1 MTLPLEGF
9 FVIKISYIYK
19 VNKIQSFMRLSRV
32 IYALLFVTLIFS
44 CKKKDD
50 ATIAKE
56 NASELNKYQ
65 DYISD
70 VSTGVISVLDNVYV
84 VLQTPVKG
92 WDDNQELSKDVF
104 TVSPR
109 VKGKVIA
116 VNNRTISFQPEE
128 GFKEDTQYT
137 FTLDLEDLVE
147 ELKDDL
153 DEEFVFNVKTLKQ
166 QFSVLTDNLQSY
178 NKNWQYIDGTLT
190 SSDQLQFETAKQLI
204 TASQKGKNVAIK
216 FSESIDKSRQFSFR
230 IDSIRRF
237 EDDSEVEIKW
247 SGKSFNIDTEGE
259 NVLSIPGKNNFSVI
273 SVSVANVDNQYVE
286 VNFSDPLKKSQ
297 NFDGLVSVGREKK
310 IKYTVTGNVLKVY
323 PKTEL
328 KGTLEVKVHEGIR
341 SEEGYKLKNT
351 YSEKISF
358 QQPKP
363 EVKLL
368 QSGVIL
374 PTSDN
379 LKFNFEAINLRAV
392 EVQVVKI
399 FEDNVLQFLQS
410 NNLNGSGNLRSVAR
424 PVAKKLI
431 NLQENTSLNLSKW
444 NAFAIDLKELI
455 SPDPGAIYRIE
466 LNYNKAYSLYKCD
479 GQKTEDTPIGELA
492 ENFDTEEEP
501 SFWDTSQYYYED
513 YYGYNWQE
521 RDDPCSTSYFRN
533 RKVSSNI
540 LASNLGVVVKM
551 GLNHSYMITVNDIIT
566 TNPVSNAK
574 ITFYNYQQQEMGVS
588 TTDAQGMTGF
598 DADRPA
604 YFAIVKSGKQQTYV
618 RLNDGNSLSVS
629 KFDVSGV
636 SLQKGIKGFI
646 YGERGVWRPGDTLFL
661 SFMLNDNANK
671 LPKGHPVKF
680 ELRDPYGKIT
690 HQETKTEGTNNF
702 YKFVV
707 NTSDEAPTGNWQ
719 AKVNVGGASFSK
731 TIKIETIKPNR
742 LKIKTTFDDK
752 VLGANKNI
760 QGNLEVLW
768 LHGAIAKNLQSDINV
783 RFTSGKTSF
792 KTFPGYTFDDP
803 TRKFGTEE
811 LEVFKGKISGE
822 GKVNFSLKP
831 KLANKAAGM
840 LRASFITK
848 VYENGGD
855 FSTDVISK
863 DFSPYNTYVG
873 INVPKGDKARGMLLT
888 DTKHNFEVVSVDENG
903 NPKATKD
910 LEVYVYKVNWRWW
923 WDSSDD
929 NLSDYNQGSYRE
941 EVYKTKV
948 STNSSGKANFN
959 FELKYPEWGR
969 FLVRVVDPNGGHATG
984 KTMYIDW
991 PGWAGRSQKGD
1002 PSAATM
1008 LLFSTDKKTYNVGE
1022 EAIVTFPSSEGG
1034 RALVTVENGTE
1045 VLSSQWVIP
1054 QKGETKFELPI
1065 EELYTPNVYIHIT
1078 LLQPHASSAN
1088 DLPIRLY
1095 GIVPISVEDPN
1106 TKVQPKLT
1114 MPDVLR
1120 PEETITLKVGET
1132 NGKSMT
1138 YSIAIVDEG
1147 LLDLTR
1153 FKTPNPWS
1161 SFYAREALGV
1171 KTWDVYDEVIGA
1183 YGGSI
1188 NQVFSIGGDAEAGGS
1203 KSKKANRFKPMVVF
1217 EGPFELKKGET
1228 RAHKIK
1234 IPKYVGSVRTMIV
1247 ASDANKAA
1255 YGSADKTTPVRKP
1268 LMVLTS
1274 IPRKITPGEKVTIPV
1289 TVFAMENKVKN
1300 VDVTLKPN
1308 KGFRVIGE
1316 TKQSLSF
1323 PEPDEKMAYFDIEVL
1338 EGASITD
1345 IEVVAS
1351 GGGERASY
1359 TVPIDIVNPNPMT
1372 TEVTSIILEPNSEQE
1387 IDFSAFGI
1395 DGSNSATI
1403 ELSSLPPM
1411 NFESRLQY
1419 LIRFPHGCVEQ
1430 TTSAAFPQ
1438 LYLGDIFNLSSDQQ
1452 QKIQKNIEAAIYKL
1466 KRYIQPNGGMS
1477 YWPGYNNPNDWG
1489 TTYAGHFLLEANKQG
1504 YVLPIGFK
1512 SNWINYQQQQAKRWR
1527 SNGNDLAQAYRL
1539 YTLALAGSPD
1549 LSSMNRLRETST
1561 LSNEAKLRLAA
1572 GYGLIGQEKAAN
1584 QLLNSA
1590 SINFPPKKYY
1600 YTYGSTN
1607 RNRAMALETLVTL
1620 GQKLKA
1626 QGVAVDLAKELSS
1639 KKWMST
1645 QTTSY
1650 ALMAMAKYAAYV
1662 GGKGVNVNYSLNG
1675 KSIVADTDKTL
1686 ATSGEVTLQKNNK
1699 LVFKN
1704 NKDNTI
1710 FVQLATS
1717 GILPVG
1723 EEKVIQSNFKAII
1736 DYKSRDGKI
1745 LNVNQLTQGTDF
1757 IAEVTITNTSDV
1769 KVKDIALT
1777 EIFPSG
1783 WEVVNTRFTDFGSFK
1798 ANQVTYTD
1806 IRDDRVNFY
1815 FDLKPKESKTVTL
1828 LLNASYL
1835 GKYYL
1840 PGIQCE
1846 AMYDNDYVVRGKG
1859 KWVEVVK

>member
-1 MTLPLEGF
+1 M
-9 FVIKISYIYK
+9 K
-19 VNKIQSFMRLSRV
+19 LSR
-32 IYALLFVTLIFS
+32 ILYLLLFVTLVFS

-50 ATIAKE
+50 QSIAE
-56 NASELNKYQ
+56 ANASELNKYQ
-65 DYISD
+65 EYISD
-70 VSTGVISVLDNVYV
+70 VSSGVISVLDNVYV
-84 VLQTPVKG
+84 VLQTPVEG
-92 WDDNQELSKDVF
+92 WDDNQELPKDIL
-104 TVSPR
+104 TVSPK
-109 VKGKVIA
+109 VKGKIIA

-128 GFKEDTQYT
+128 GFDEDTAYT
-137 FTLDLEDLVE
+137 FTLDLEELVKD
-147 ELKDDL
+147 LKDDL
-153 DEEFVFNVKTLKQ
+153 DEEFVFTVKTLKQ
-166 QFSVLTDNLQSY
+166 QFSIITDNLQSY
-178 NKNWQYIDGTLT
+178 SKDWQYIDGTIT
-190 SSDQLQFETAKQLI
+190 SSDQMKFDVAKQLI
-204 TASQKGKNVAIK
+204 TASQKGKEIAVK

-230 IDSIRRF
+230 IDSIQRF
-237 EDDSEVEIKW
+237 EDDSEVNVKW
-247 SGKSFNIDTEGE
+247 SGKSFDIDTEGE
-259 NVLSIPGKNNFSVI
+259 DVFAIPGKNNFSII

-286 VNFSDPLKKSQ
+286 INFSDPLKKNQ
-297 NFDGLVSVGREKK
+297 NFNGLVTISGAKNL
-310 IKYTVTGNVLKVY
+310 KYTVNGNVLKVY
-323 PKTEL
+323 PKQEL
-328 KGTLEVKVHEGIR
+328 KGTLEVTAFEGIK
-341 SEEGYKLKNT
+341 STDNYKLKNT
-351 YSEKISF
+351 YTENVSF
-358 QQPKP
+358 QQPNP
-363 EVKLL
+363 EIRLL

-399 FEDNVLQFLQS
+399 FENNVLQFLQN
-410 NNLNGSGNLRSVAR
+410 NNLNGSSDLRSVAR
-424 PVAKKLI
+424 PIAKKLI
-431 NLQENTSLNLSKW
+431 NLQENPSLNLSKW
-444 NAFAIDLKELI
+444 NAFAIDLKKLI
-455 SPDPGAIYRIE
+455 TPEPGAIYRVE
-466 LNYNKAYSLYKCD
+466 LNYRKAYSLYKCD
-479 GQKTEDTPIGELA
+479 GAAADDTPINELTD
-492 ENFDTEEEP
+492 NYDEEEES
-501 SFWDTSQYYYED
+501 SFWDSSQYYYDD
-513 YYGYNWQE
+513 YYDYNWEE
-521 RDDPCSTSYFRN
+521 RENPCSTSYFRDKKISAN
-533 RKVSSNI
+533 V
-540 LASNLGVVVKM
+540 LASNLGVVVKK
-551 GLNHSYMITVNDIIT
+551 GLNNAYMVTVNDIIT
-566 TNPVSNAK
+566 TSPVSNVK
-574 ITFYNYQQQEMGVS
+574 VTFYNYQQQEMGVA
-588 TTDAQGMTGF
+588 TTDAEGITGF

-604 YFAIVKSGKQQTYV
+604 YFAIAQSGKQQTYV
-618 RLNDGNSLSVS
+618 KLNDGNALSVS

-636 SLQKGIKGFI
+636 RLQKGIKGYI

-680 ELRDPYGKIT
+680 ELRDPYGKVT
-690 HQETKTEGTNNF
+690 YQKTKTNGIKNF

-731 TIKIETIKPNR
+731 TLKIETIKPNR
-742 LKIKTTFDDK
+742 LKIKTTFDDE

-768 LHGAIAKNLQSDINV
+768 LHGAIAKNLKTDINV
-783 RFTSGKTSF
+783 RFNPGKTSF
-792 KTFPGYTFDDP
+792 KTFPGYVFDDP

-811 LEVFKGKISGE
+811 QEVFQGRISGE
-822 GKVNFSLKP
+822 GKASFSLKP
-831 KLANKAAGM
+831 KLENKAAGM
-840 LRASFITK
+840 LKASFITK

-863 DFSPYNTYVG
+863 DFSPYSTYVG
-873 INVPKGDKARGMLLT
+873 VNVPKGDKARGMLLT
-888 DTKHNFEVVSVDENG
+888 DTKHNFEVVSVDDKG
-903 NPKATKD
+903 NPKSVKN
-910 LEVYVYKVNWRWW
+910 LEVSIYKVDWRWW
-923 WDSSDD
+923 WDTSED
-929 NLSDYNQGSYRE
+929 NLSSYNRGSYHN
-941 EVYKTKV
+941 EVFKTKV
-948 STNSSGKANFN
+948 TTNNSGKANFN

-969 FLVRVVDPNGGHATG
+969 YLVRVVDPNGGHATG
-984 KTMYIDW
+984 KIMYIDW
-991 PGWAGRSQKGD
+991 PGWAGKSRKND

-1008 LLFSTDKKTYNVGE
+1008 LLFSTDKNTYNVGE
-1022 EAIVTFPSSEGG
+1022 KAIVTFPSSEGG

-1045 VLSSQWVIP
+1045 VLSSQWVTP

-1065 EELYTPNVYIHIT
+1065 DELYTPNVYINIT
-1078 LLQPHASSAN
+1078 LLQPHADTAN

-1120 PEETITLKVGET
+1120 PEETITLKVGEN
-1132 NGKSMT
+1132 NGKPMT

-1153 FKTPNPWS
+1153 FKTPNPWN

-1171 KTWDVYDEVIGA
+1171 KTWDVYDDVIGA

-1247 ASDANKAA
+1247 ASDAENAA

-1300 VDVTLKPN
+1300 VTVTLKPN
-1308 KGFRVIGE
+1308 KGFTVIGE
-1316 TKQSLSF
+1316 TQQKLSF
-1323 PEPDEKMAYFDIEVL
+1323 PQPDEKMVYFDIEVL

-1351 GGGERASY
+1351 GGGEKASY
-1359 TVPIDIVNPNPMT
+1359 KVPINIVNPNPIT
-1372 TEVTSIILEPNSEQE
+1372 TEVNSIVLEPNSEQE
-1387 IDFSAFGI
+1387 VDFAAFGI

-1403 ELSSLPPM
+1403 EFSSLPPM
-1411 NFESRLQY
+1411 NFESRLSY
-1419 LIRFPHGCVEQ
+1419 LIRYPHGCVEQ

-1438 LYLGDIFNLSSDQQ
+1438 LYLGDVFNLSSDKKQR
-1452 QKIQKNIEAAIYKL
+1452 IQKNIEAAMYRL
-1466 KRYIQPNGGMS
+1466 KRFIQPNGGMS
-1477 YWPGYNNPNDWG
+1477 YWPGYSNPNDWG

-1527 SNGNDLAQAYRL
+1527 SGNNDLAQAYRL

-1549 LSSMNRLRETST
+1549 LSSMNRLRETSG
-1561 LSNEAKLRLAA
+1561 LSNDAKLRLAA
-1572 GYGLIGQEKAAN
+1572 AYGLIAQTNAAN

-1590 SINFPPKKYY
+1590 NIDFQPRNNNH
-1600 YTYGSTN
+1600 YTYGSTS
-1607 RNRAMALETLVTL
+1607 RNRAMALETLVAL
-1620 GQKLKA
+1620 DQKVKA
-1626 QGVAVDLAKELSS
+1626 QKVAVDLAKELSS
-1639 KKWMST
+1639 KNWMST

-1650 ALMAMAKYAAYV
+1650 ALMAMAKYATYV
-1662 GGKGVNVNYSLNG
+1662 GGKGVNVNYILNG
-1675 KSIVADTDKTL
+1675 KSTNANTNKTL
-1686 ATSGEVTLQKNNK
+1686 ATSGDISILKSNK
-1699 LVFKN
+1699 LVLKN

-1710 FVQLATS
+1710 FVQIATS

-1723 EEKVIQSNFKAII
+1723 KEKVIQSKFKAIV
-1736 DYKSRDGKI
+1736 DYKTRDGNIINPI
-1745 LNVNQLTQGTDF
+1745 LLTQGTDF
-1757 IAEVTITNTSDV
+1757 VAEVTITNTTGS

-1798 ANQVTYTD
+1798 ANAVTHTD

-1815 FDLKPKESKTVTL
+1815 FDLKPNESKTMTI

-1846 AMYDNDYVVRGKG
+1846 AMYDNDYLVRSKG

>member
-1 MTLPLEGF
+1 MQLKKLF
-9 FVIKISYIYK
+9 CLFLVI
-19 VNKIQSFMRLSRV
+19 VF
-32 IYALLFVTLIFS
+32 IFS

-50 ATIAKE
+50 ASIAQE
-56 NASELNKYQ
+56 NASELHKYQ

-70 VSTGVISVLDNVYV
+70 VSSGVISVLDNVYV
-84 VLQTPVKG
+84 VLQTPVAG
-92 WDDNQELSKDVF
+92 WNDNQELPKDLLK
-104 TVSPR
+104 VSPR

-116 VNNRTISFQPEE
+116 INNRTISFQPDE

-147 ELKDDL
+147 EMKDDL
-153 DEEFVFNVKTLKQ
+153 DEEFVFGVKTLKQ

-190 SSDQLQFETAKQLI
+190 SSDQLKFDIAKKLI
-204 TASQKGKNVAIK
+204 TASQKGKKIAVK
-216 FSESIDKSRQFSFR
+216 FSESTDKSRQFSFR
-230 IDSIRRF
+230 IDSIQRF
-237 EDDSEVEIKW
+237 DEDSEIEIKW
-247 SGKSFNIDTEGE
+247 SGKSFDIDTEGE
-259 NVLSIPGKNNFSVI
+259 DVLSIPGKNNFSVI
-273 SVSVANVDNQYVE
+273 SVSVANLDNQYVE
-286 VNFSDPLKKSQ
+286 INFSDPLKKNQ
-297 NFDGLVSVGREKK
+297 NFNGLVTIANTSDL
-310 IKYTVTGNVLKVY
+310 KYTVNGNVLKVY
-323 PKTEL
+323 PKKEL
-328 KGTLEVKVHEGIR
+328 KGTLEIAVFEGIQ
-341 SEEGYKLKNT
+341 STDNYKLKNT
-351 YSEKISF
+351 YTENVSF

-363 EVKLL
+363 EVRLL

-392 EVQVVKI
+392 EVQVIKV
-399 FEDNVLQFLQS
+399 FENNVLQFLQN
-410 NNLNGSGNLRSVAR
+410 NNLDGSGNLRTVAR

-455 SPDPGAIYRIE
+455 SPDPGAIYRVE
-466 LNYNKAYSLYKCD
+466 LNYRKSYSLYKCE
-479 GQKTEDTPIGELA
+479 GETTEDTPINELA
-492 ENFDTEEEP
+492 ESYDDEEES
-501 SFWDTSQYYYED
+501 SFWDSSQYYYED
-513 YYGYNWQE
+513 YYGYRWQE
-521 RDDPCSTSYFRN
+521 RDNPCSNSYFRD
-533 RKVSSNI
+533 RKVSANI
-540 LASNLGVVVKM
+540 LASNLGVLIKK
-551 GLNHSYMITVNDIIT
+551 GLNHSYMVTVNDIIT
-566 TNPVSNAK
+566 TSPIPNAK
-574 ITFYNYQQQEMGVS
+574 VTFYNYQQQEMGVA
-588 TTDAQGMTGF
+588 TTDAEGLTGF

-604 YFAIVKSGKQQTYV
+604 FFAIAESGKQQTYV
-618 RLNDGNSLSVS
+618 KLNDGNALSVS

-636 SLQKGIKGFI
+636 RLQKGIKGFI

-680 ELRDPYGKIT
+680 ELRDPYGKVT
-690 HQETKTEGTNNF
+690 HQETKTQGVNNF
-702 YKFVV
+702 YKFVI
-707 NTSDEAPTGNWQ
+707 NTSDEAPTGNWL
-719 AKVNVGGASFSK
+719 AKVIVGGASFSK
-731 TIKIETIKPNR
+731 TLKIETIKPNR
-742 LKIKTTFDDK
+742 LKIKTTFEDE
-752 VLGANKNI
+752 VLGTEKNSK
-760 QGNLEVLW
+760 GNLEVLW
-768 LHGAIAKNLQSDINV
+768 LHGAVAKNLKADINV
-783 RFTSGKTSF
+783 RFNPTQTSF
-792 KTFPGYTFDDP
+792 KTFPGYIFDDP
-803 TRKFGTEE
+803 SRKFRTEE
-811 LEVFKGKISGE
+811 QEVFQGKISSE
-822 GKVNFSLKP
+822 GKASFSLKP
-831 KLANKAAGM
+831 KLENKAAGM
-840 LRASFITK
+840 LKASFITK

-873 INVPKGDKARGMLLT
+873 IGVPKGDKARGMLLT
-888 DTKHNFEVVSVDENG
+888 DTKHNFDVVSVDQKG
-903 NPKATKD
+903 NPKAVKD

-923 WDSSDD
+923 WDTSED
-929 NLSDYNQGSYRE
+929 NLSNYNRGSYRQ

-948 STNSSGKANFN
+948 TTNANGKASFN

-984 KTMYIDW
+984 KAIYIDW
-991 PGWAGRSQKGD
+991 PGWAGRSRKND

-1008 LLFSTDKKTYNVGE
+1008 LLFSTDKTKYNVGE
-1022 EAIVTFPSSEGG
+1022 KATVSFPSSEGG

-1045 VLSSQWVIP
+1045 VLSSQWVTP

-1065 EELYTPNVYIHIT
+1065 ESLYTPNVYIHIT
-1078 LLQPHASSAN
+1078 LLQPHASTAN

-1095 GIVPISVEDPN
+1095 GVIPISVEDPN

-1120 PEETITLKVGET
+1120 PEETITLKVGEN
-1132 NGKSMT
+1132 NGKAMT

-1153 FKTPNPWS
+1153 YATPNPWS

-1171 KTWDVYDEVIGA
+1171 KTWDVYDDVLGA
-1183 YGGSI
+1183 YGGRI

-1217 EGPFELKKGET
+1217 EGPFELQKGET

-1289 TVFAMENKVKN
+1289 TVFAMENKVKD
-1300 VDVTLKPN
+1300 VTVTLKPN
-1308 KGFRVIGE
+1308 KGFTVIGAAQ
-1316 TKQSLSF
+1316 QSLSF
-1323 PEPDEKMAYFDIEVL
+1323 SQPDEQMVYFDIQVL

-1351 GGGERASY
+1351 GNGEKASY
-1359 TVPIDIVNPNPMT
+1359 KIPIDIINPNPMT
-1372 TEVTSIILEPNSEQE
+1372 TEVTSVILEPNSEQE
-1387 IDFSAFGI
+1387 LDFAAFGI
-1395 DGSNSATI
+1395 DGSNSATL
-1403 ELSSLPPM
+1403 EFSSLPPM
-1411 NFESRLQY
+1411 NFESRLSY
-1419 LIRFPHGCVEQ
+1419 LIRYPHGCVEQ

-1438 LYLGDIFNLSSDQQ
+1438 LYLDDIFSLSSDKKN
-1452 QKIQKNIEAAIYKL
+1452 KIQKNIEAAIYKL
-1466 KRYIQPNGGMS
+1466 KRFIQPNGGMS
-1477 YWPGYNNPNDWG
+1477 YWPGYSNPNDWG
-1489 TTYAGHFLLEANKQG
+1489 TTYAGHFLLEANKKG

-1527 SNGNDLAQAYRL
+1527 SGGNDLAQAYRL

-1549 LSSMNRLRETST
+1549 LSSMNRLRETSS
-1561 LSNEAKLRLAA
+1561 LSNMAKFRLAA
-1572 GYGLIGQEKAAN
+1572 SYGLIGQAKAAN
-1584 QLLNSA
+1584 QLMNEA
-1590 SINFPPKKYY
+1590 KINFQTQRNRYY
-1600 YTYGSTN
+1600 YTYGSVN
-1607 RNRAMALETLVTL
+1607 RNRAMALETFVVLD
-1620 GQKLKA
+1620 QKAKA
-1626 QGVAVDLAKELSS
+1626 QQIAVDLAKELSS
-1639 KKWMST
+1639 RSWMST
-1645 QTTSY
+1645 QTASY
-1650 ALMAMAKYAAYV
+1650 SLMAMAKYAAYV
-1662 GGKGVNVNYSLNG
+1662 GGKGVNIGYTLNG
-1675 KSIVADTDKTL
+1675 KSGDANTNKTL
-1686 ATSGEVTLQKNNK
+1686 ASTDELTILKDNK
-1699 LVFKN
+1699 LLLKN

-1710 FVQLATS
+1710 FVQIATS

-1723 EEKVIQSNFKAII
+1723 KEKVIRSNFKAIV
-1736 DYKSRDGKI
+1736 DYKTREGAI
-1745 LNVNQLTQGTDF
+1745 INPTQLTQGTDF
-1757 IAEVTITNTSDV
+1757 VAEVTITNTTDI

-1798 ANQVTYTD
+1798 TNKVTYTD

-1815 FDLKPKESKTVTL
+1815 FDLKPKESRTVTI

-1846 AMYDNDYVVRGKG
+1846 AMYDNDYLVRTQG

>member
-1 MTLPLEGF
+1 
-9 FVIKISYIYK
+9 
-19 VNKIQSFMRLSRV
+19 MRLSRILYV
-32 IYALLFVTLIFS
+32 LLFVTLVSS
-44 CKKKDD
+44 CKKKD
-50 ATIAKE
+50 ARALAE
-56 NASELNKYQ
+56 ANASELNKYQ

-84 VLQTPVKG
+84 VLQTPVEG
-92 WDDNQELSKDVF
+92 WDDNQELSKKLL

-128 GFKEDTQYT
+128 GFEEDTQYT
-137 FTLDLEDLVE
+137 FTLDLEDLVKD
-147 ELKDDL
+147 LKDDL
-153 DEEFVFNVKTLKQ
+153 DEEFVFGVQTLKQ

-178 NKNWQYIDGTLT
+178 SKDWQYIDGTLT
-190 SSDQLQFETAKQLI
+190 SSDQLQFEIAKQLV
-204 TASQKGKNVAIK
+204 TASQKGKNVSVT
-216 FSESIDKSRQFSFR
+216 FGESIDKSRQFSFR
-230 IDSIRRF
+230 IDSIQRF

-247 SGKSFNIDTEGE
+247 SGKKFDIDTQGE
-259 NVLSIPGKNNFSVI
+259 DVLSIPGKNNFSVI
-273 SVSVANVDNQYVE
+273 NVSVANVDNQYVE
-286 VNFSDPLKKSQ
+286 VNFSDPLKKNQ
-297 NFDGLVSVGREKK
+297 NFNGLVTISGANNL
-310 IKYTVTGNVLKVY
+310 KYTVNGNVLKVY

-328 KGTLEVKVHEGIR
+328 KGNLEVTVFEGIR
-341 SEEGYKLKNT
+341 STDNYKLKNT
-351 YSEKISF
+351 YSETISF

-363 EVKLL
+363 EIRLL

-379 LKFNFEAINLRAV
+379 LKFNFESINLRAV
-392 EVQVVKI
+392 EVQVVKV
-399 FEDNVLQFLQS
+399 FENNVLQFLQN
-410 NNLNGSGNLRSVAR
+410 NNLNGSSNLRTVAR
-424 PVAKKLI
+424 PIAKKLI

-444 NAFAIDLKELI
+444 NAFSIDLKELI
-455 SPDPGAIYRIE
+455 KPDPGAIYRIE
-466 LNYNKAYSLYKCD
+466 LNYRKAYSLYKCQGEKGD
-479 GQKTEDTPIGELA
+479 DTKIDELA
-492 ENFDTEEEP
+492 ENYEEEEEA

-521 RDDPCSTSYFRN
+521 RDNPCSTSYFRE
-533 RKVSSNI
+533 RKVAANV
-540 LASNLGVVVKM
+540 LASNLGVVVKK
-551 GLNHSYMITVNDIIT
+551 GLNHSYMIAVSDIVT
-566 TNPVSNAK
+566 TSPVSSAR
-574 ITFYNYQQQEMGVS
+574 ITFYNYQQQEMGVA
-588 TTDAQGMTGF
+588 TTDAEGMTTF

-604 YFAIVKSGKQQTYV
+604 YFAIVASGKQHTYV

-680 ELRDPYGKIT
+680 ELRDPYGKVV

-702 YKFVV
+702 YKFVS

-719 AKVNVGGASFSK
+719 AKVIVGGASFTK
-731 TIKIETIKPNR
+731 ALKIETIKPNR
-742 LKIKTTFDDK
+742 LKIKTTFEDE

-760 QGNLEVLW
+760 KGNLEVLW
-768 LHGAIAKNLQSDINV
+768 LHGAIAKNLQADINV
-783 RFTSGKTSF
+783 RFSPTRTSF
-792 KTFPGYTFDDP
+792 KTFPGYLFDDP
-803 TRKFGTEE
+803 TRSFGSEE
-811 LEVFKGKISGE
+811 QEVFNGSISGE
-822 GKVNFSLKP
+822 GKANFSSKP
-831 KLANKAAGM
+831 KLQNKAAGM
-840 LRASFITK
+840 LKASFITK

-855 FSTDVISK
+855 FSTDVVSK
-863 DFSPYNTYVG
+863 DYSPYETYIG
-873 INVPKGDKARGMLLT
+873 LNVPKGDKARGMLLT
-888 DTKHNFEVVSVDENG
+888 DTKHNFDVISVDEKG
-903 NPKATKD
+903 NPKAVKD
-910 LEVYVYKVNWRWW
+910 LEVYVYKVDWRWW
-923 WDSSDD
+923 WDTSED
-929 NLSDYNQGSYRE
+929 NLSSYNRGSYRN
-941 EVYKTKV
+941 EVFKTKV
-948 STNSSGKANFN
+948 TTTNSGKANFN
-959 FELKYPEWGR
+959 FELKYPDWGR
-969 FLVRVVDPNGGHATG
+969 YLVRVVDPNGGHATG

-991 PGWAGRSQKGD
+991 PGWAGKSRKND

-1008 LLFSTDKKTYNVGE
+1008 LLFSTDKKTYSVGE
-1022 EAIVTFPSSEGG
+1022 KAIVTFPSSEAG

-1045 VLSSQWVIP
+1045 VLFSRWVTP

-1078 LLQPHASSAN
+1078 LLQPHASTAN

-1095 GIVPISVEDPN
+1095 GVVPILVEDPN

-1132 NGKSMT
+1132 KGKAMT

-1153 FKTPNPWS
+1153 FKTPNPWD

-1171 KTWDVYDEVIGA
+1171 KTWDVYDEVVGA
-1183 YGGSI
+1183 YGGRI

-1217 EGPFELKKGET
+1217 KGPFELKQGET
-1228 RAHKIK
+1228 RSHQIK

-1247 ASDANKAA
+1247 ASDADNAG
-1255 YGSADKTTPVRKP
+1255 YGSVDKTTPVRKP

-1300 VDVTLKPN
+1300 VNVTLKPN
-1308 KGFRVIGE
+1308 KGFRVVGE
-1316 TKQSLSF
+1316 TQKSISF
-1323 PEPDEKMAYFDIEVL
+1323 PQPDEQMVYFDIEVL
-1338 EGASITD
+1338 EGATSTD

-1351 GGGERASY
+1351 GGGEKASY
-1359 TVPIDIVNPNPMT
+1359 KVPIDIMNPNPMT
-1372 TEVTSIILEPNSEQE
+1372 TEVTSIIVEPNGQQE

-1395 DGSNSATI
+1395 GGSNSATI
-1403 ELSSLPPM
+1403 EMSSLPPM
-1411 NFESRLQY
+1411 NFESRLSY
-1419 LIRFPHGCVEQ
+1419 LIRYPHGCVEQ

-1438 LYLGDIFNLSSDQQ
+1438 LYLGDIFNLSSEQQ
-1452 QKIQKNIEAAIYKL
+1452 SKIQKNIEAAIYKL

-1477 YWPGYNNPNDWG
+1477 YWPGYSNPNDWG
-1489 TTYAGHFLLEANKQG
+1489 TTYAGHFLIEANKKG

-1512 SNWINYQQQQAKRWR
+1512 SSWINYQQQQAKRWR
-1527 SNGNDLAQAYRL
+1527 SGGNDLAQAYRL

-1549 LSSMNRLRETST
+1549 MASMNRLRETSN
-1561 LSNEAKLRLAA
+1561 LSNDAKLRLAVA
-1572 GYGLIGQEKAAN
+1572 YGLIGQTSAA
-1584 QLLNSA
+1584 QKSLNSA
-1590 SINFPPKKYY
+1590 TINFQPRANHY
-1600 YTYGSTN
+1600 YTYGSVN
-1607 RNRAMALETLVTL
+1607 RNRAMALEALVTL
-1620 GQKLKA
+1620 DQKAKA
-1626 QGVAVDLAKELSS
+1626 QEVAVDLAKELSS
-1639 KKWMST
+1639 RSWMST
-1645 QTTSY
+1645 QTASY
-1650 ALMAMAKYAAYV
+1650 ALMAMAKYAVYV
-1662 GGKGVNVNYSLNG
+1662 GGKGVDAKYTLNG
-1675 KSIVADTDKTL
+1675 RSTSTNTNKTL
-1686 ATSGEVTLQKNNK
+1686 ATSGELVIQKDNK
-1699 LVFKN
+1699 LILKN

-1710 FVQLATS
+1710 FVQLVTS

-1723 EEKVIQSNFKAII
+1723 QEKVIQSKFKAIV
-1736 DYKSRDGKI
+1736 DYKSREGKVM
-1745 LNVNQLTQGTDF
+1745 NTAQLSQGTDF
-1757 IAEVTITNTSDV
+1757 VAEVTITNTTNN
-1769 KVKDIALT
+1769 KVKDVALT

-1798 ANQVTYTD
+1798 ANKTTHTD

-1815 FDLKPKESKTVTL
+1815 FDLQPKESKTMTI

-1846 AMYDNDYVVRGKG
+1846 AMYDNEYLVRTQG

>member
-1 MTLPLEGF
+1 M
-9 FVIKISYIYK
+9 
-19 VNKIQSFMRLSRV
+19 QLSR
-32 IYALLFVTLIFS
+32 ILCPILFVAVIFS
-44 CKKKDD
+44 CKKKD
-50 ATIAKE
+50 AQSIAKE
-56 NASELNKYQ
+56 NASALNTYQ
-65 DYISD
+65 EYISD
-70 VSTGVISVLDNVYV
+70 VSSGVISVLDNVYV
-84 VLQTPVKG
+84 VLQTPVDG
-92 WDDNQELSKDVF
+92 WDDNQELSKNLL

-128 GFKEDTQYT
+128 GFDEDTAYT
-137 FTLDLEDLVE
+137 FTLDLEDLVKD
-147 ELKDDL
+147 LKDDL
-153 DEEFVFNVKTLKQ
+153 DGEFVFSVKTLKQ
-166 QFSVLTDNLQSY
+166 QFSVTTDNLQSY
-178 NKNWQYIDGTLT
+178 SKDWQYIDGTLT
-190 SSDQLQFETAKQLI
+190 SSDQMKFEIAKKLVTA
-204 TASQKGKNVAIK
+204 TQKGKKVSVK
-216 FSESIDKSRQFSFR
+216 FGSSIEKSRQFSFR
-230 IDSIRRF
+230 IDSIQRF
-237 EDDSEVEIKW
+237 DDDSEIEIKW
-247 SGKSFNIDTEGE
+247 SGKAFNIDTEGE
-259 NVLSIPGKNNFSVI
+259 GVLPIPGKNNFSVMSI
-273 SVSVANVDNQYVE
+273 SVANADNQYVE
-286 VNFSDPLKKSQ
+286 INFSDPLKKNQ
-297 NFDGLVSVGREKK
+297 NFNGLVTIAGVSNL
-310 IKYTVTGNVLKVY
+310 KYTVNGNVLKAY
-323 PKTEL
+323 PKAEL
-328 KGTLEVKVHEGIR
+328 KGTLEVTVFEGIR
-341 SEEGYKLKNT
+341 STDNYKLKNT
-351 YSEKISF
+351 YSENVSF
-358 QQPKP
+358 QQPNP
-363 EVKLL
+363 EIRLL

-379 LKFNFEAINLRAV
+379 LKFNFEAINLRAI
-392 EVQVVKI
+392 EVQVVKV
-399 FEDNVLQFLQS
+399 FENNVLQFLQS
-410 NNLNGSGNLRSVAR
+410 NNLDGSSNLRSVAR
-424 PVAKKLI
+424 PIAKKLI
-431 NLQENTSLNLSKW
+431 NLQENGSLNLSKW
-444 NAFAIDLKELI
+444 NAFAVDLKELI
-455 SPDPGAIYRIE
+455 SPDPGAIYRVE
-466 LNYNKAYSLYKCD
+466 LNYRKAYSLYKCEGESAD
-479 GQKTEDTPIGELA
+479 NIPIDELA
-492 ENFDTEEEP
+492 DNYDEEEES
-501 SFWDTSQYYYED
+501 SFWDSSQYYYDD
-513 YYGYNWQE
+513 YYDYNWQE
-521 RDDPCSTSYFRN
+521 RENPCSNSYFRD
-533 RKVSSNI
+533 KKISANI
-540 LASNLGVVVKM
+540 LASNLGIVVKK
-551 GLNHSYMITVNDIIT
+551 GLNHSYIVTVNDIVT
-566 TNPVSNAK
+566 TAPVPNTK
-574 ITFYNYQQQEMGVS
+574 VTFYNFQQQEMGVA
-588 TTDAQGMTGF
+588 TTDAEGMTGF

-604 YFAIVKSGKQQTYV
+604 YFAIAESGKQQTYV
-618 RLNDGNSLSVS
+618 KLNDGNALSVS

-636 SLQKGIKGFI
+636 RLQKGIKGFI
-646 YGERGVWRPGDTLFL
+646 YGERGVWRPGDSLFL

-680 ELRDPYGKIT
+680 ELKDPYGKVAY
-690 HQETKTEGTNNF
+690 QETKTEGTSNF

-731 TIKIETIKPNR
+731 TLKIETIKPNR
-742 LKIKTTFDDK
+742 LKIKTTFENE
-752 VLGANKNI
+752 VLGVDANI
-760 QGNLEVLW
+760 RGNLEVLW
-768 LHGAIAKNLQSDINV
+768 LHGAVAKNLQADINV
-783 RFTSGKTSF
+783 RFNPGQTSF
-792 KTFPGYTFDDP
+792 KTFPGYIFDDP
-803 TRKFGTEE
+803 TRRFGTEE
-811 LEVFKGKISGE
+811 QEVFQGRISGE
-822 GKVNFSLKP
+822 GKAGFNLKP
-831 KLANKAAGM
+831 KLENKAAGM
-840 LRASFITK
+840 LKASFITK

-855 FSTDVISK
+855 FSTDVITK
-863 DFSPYNTYVG
+863 DFSPYSTYIG

-888 DTKHNFEVVSVDENG
+888 DTKHNFEVVSVDQKG
-903 NPKATKD
+903 NPKSVKD
-910 LEVYVYKVNWRWW
+910 LEVHVYKVNWRWW
-923 WDSSDD
+923 WDTSED
-929 NLSDYNQGSYRE
+929 NLSSYNRGSYRD
-941 EVYKTKV
+941 EVFKTKV
-948 STNSSGKANFN
+948 TTNSSGKANFN

-969 FLVRVVDPNGGHATG
+969 YLVRVVDPNGGHATG

-991 PGWAGRSQKGD
+991 PGWAGKSRKND

-1008 LLFSTDKKTYNVGE
+1008 LLFSTDKNTYTVGE
-1022 EAIVTFPSSEGG
+1022 KATVTFPSSESG

-1045 VLSSQWVIP
+1045 VLSSQWVTP

-1078 LLQPHASSAN
+1078 LLQPHASTAN

-1095 GIVPISVEDPN
+1095 GVVPISVEDPN

-1132 NGKSMT
+1132 KGKPMT

-1153 FKTPNPWS
+1153 FKTPNPWN

-1171 KTWDVYDEVIGA
+1171 KTWDVYDDVIGA

-1217 EGPFELKKGET
+1217 KGPFELKKGET
-1228 RAHKIK
+1228 RSHQIK

-1247 ASDANKAA
+1247 ASDATKAA

-1300 VDVTLKPN
+1300 VQVTLKPN

-1316 TKQSLSF
+1316 TQQNLSF
-1323 PEPDEKMAYFDIEVL
+1323 PQPDEKMAYFDIEVL

-1351 GGGERASY
+1351 GGGEKASY
-1359 TVPIDIVNPNPMT
+1359 KVPIDIINPNPMT
-1372 TEVTSIILEPNSEQE
+1372 TEVTSVVLDPNSQQE
-1387 IDFSAFGI
+1387 VDFAAFGI
-1395 DGSNSATI
+1395 AGSNSATI
-1403 ELSSLPPM
+1403 EFSSLPPM
-1411 NFESRLQY
+1411 NFESRLGF
-1419 LIRFPHGCVEQ
+1419 LIRYPHGCVEQ

-1438 LYLGDIFNLSSDQQ
+1438 LYLGEVFNLSSEQQ
-1452 QKIQKNIEAAIYKL
+1452 QKIQKNMEAAIYRL
-1466 KRYIQPNGGMS
+1466 KRFIQPGGGMS
-1477 YWPGYNNPNDWG
+1477 YWPGYSNPNDWG

-1512 SNWINYQQQQAKRWR
+1512 SSWISYQQQQAKRWR
-1527 SNGNDLAQAYRL
+1527 SGNNDLAQAYRL

-1549 LSSMNRLRETST
+1549 MSSMNRLREVSG
-1561 LSNEAKLRLAA
+1561 LSNDAKLRLAA
-1572 GYGLIGQEKAAN
+1572 AYGLVGQKKAAN

-1590 SINFPPKKYY
+1590 NIDFQPRKHYY

-1607 RNRAMALETLVTL
+1607 RNRAMALETLVSL
-1620 GQKLKA
+1620 DQKTKA
-1626 QGVAVDLAKELSS
+1626 QKVAVELAKELSS
-1639 KKWMST
+1639 KSWMST

-1662 GGKGVNVNYSLNG
+1662 GGKGVNVNYTLNG
-1675 KSIVADTDKTL
+1675 KSTNANTNKTL
-1686 ATSGEVTLQKNNK
+1686 ATSGEVTILKDNK
-1699 LVFKN
+1699 LLLKN

-1710 FVQLATS
+1710 FVQIATS

-1736 DYKSRDGKI
+1736 DYKSKDGNIINPI
-1745 LNVNQLTQGTDF
+1745 LLTQGTDF
-1757 IAEVTITNTSDV
+1757 VAEVTITNTTGS

-1798 ANQVTYTD
+1798 ANKVTHTD

-1815 FDLKPKESKTVTL
+1815 FDLKPKESKTMTI

-1846 AMYDNDYVVRGKG
+1846 AMYDNDYLVRSKG

>member
-1 MTLPLEGF
+1 M
-9 FVIKISYIYK
+9 K
-19 VNKIQSFMRLSRV
+19 LSR
-32 IYALLFVTLIFS
+32 ILYLLLFVTLVFS

-50 ATIAKE
+50 QSIAE
-56 NASELNKYQ
+56 ANASELNKYQ
-65 DYISD
+65 EYISD
-70 VSTGVISVLDNVYV
+70 VSSGVISVLDNVYV
-84 VLQTPVKG
+84 VLQTPVEG
-92 WDDNQELSKDVF
+92 WDDNQELPKDIL
-104 TVSPR
+104 TVSPK
-109 VKGKVIA
+109 VKGKIIA

-128 GFKEDTQYT
+128 GFDEDTAYT
-137 FTLDLEDLVE
+137 FTLDLEELVKDF
-147 ELKDDL
+147 KDDL
-153 DEEFVFNVKTLKQ
+153 DEEFVFTVKTLKQ
-166 QFSVLTDNLQSY
+166 QFSIITDNLQSY
-178 NKNWQYIDGTLT
+178 SKDWQYIDGTIT
-190 SSDQLQFETAKQLI
+190 SSDQMKFDVAKQLI
-204 TASQKGKNVAIK
+204 TASQKGKKVAVK

-230 IDSIRRF
+230 IDSIQRF
-237 EDDSEVEIKW
+237 EDDSEVNVKW
-247 SGKSFNIDTEGE
+247 SGKSFDIDTEGE
-259 NVLSIPGKNNFSVI
+259 DVLAIPGKNNFSII

-286 VNFSDPLKKSQ
+286 INFSDPLKKNQ
-297 NFDGLVSVGREKK
+297 NFNGLVTISGTKNL
-310 IKYTVTGNVLKVY
+310 KYTVNGNVLKVY
-323 PKTEL
+323 PKQEL
-328 KGTLEVKVHEGIR
+328 KGTLEVTVFEGIK
-341 SEEGYKLKNT
+341 STDNYKLKNT
-351 YSEKISF
+351 YTENVSF
-358 QQPKP
+358 QQPNP
-363 EVKLL
+363 EIRLL

-399 FEDNVLQFLQS
+399 FENNVLQFLQN
-410 NNLNGSGNLRSVAR
+410 NNLNGSSDLRSVAR
-424 PVAKKLI
+424 PIAKKLI
-431 NLQENTSLNLSKW
+431 NLQENPSLNLSKW
-444 NAFAIDLKELI
+444 NAFAIDLKKLI
-455 SPDPGAIYRIE
+455 TPEPGAIYRVE
-466 LNYNKAYSLYKCD
+466 LNYRKAYSLYKCD
-479 GQKTEDTPIGELA
+479 GAAADDTPINELTD
-492 ENFDTEEEP
+492 NYDEEEES
-501 SFWDTSQYYYED
+501 SFWDSSQYYYDD
-513 YYGYNWQE
+513 YYDYNWEE
-521 RDDPCSTSYFRN
+521 RENPCSTSYYRDKKISAN
-533 RKVSSNI
+533 V
-540 LASNLGVVVKM
+540 LASNLGVVVKK
-551 GLNHSYMITVNDIIT
+551 GLNNAYMVTVNDIVT
-566 TNPVSNAK
+566 TSPVSNVK
-574 ITFYNYQQQEMGVS
+574 VTFYNYQQQEMGVA
-588 TTDAQGMTGF
+588 TTDAEGITGF

-604 YFAIVKSGKQQTYV
+604 YFAIAQSGKQQTYV
-618 RLNDGNSLSVS
+618 KLNDGNALSVS

-636 SLQKGIKGFI
+636 RLQKGIKGYI

-680 ELRDPYGKIT
+680 ELRDPYGKVT
-690 HQETKTEGTNNF
+690 YQETKTNGTNNF

-731 TIKIETIKPNR
+731 TLKIETIKPNR
-742 LKIKTTFDDK
+742 LKIKTTFDDE

-768 LHGAIAKNLQSDINV
+768 LHGAIAKNLKTDINV
-783 RFTSGKTSF
+783 RFNPGKTSF
-792 KTFPGYTFDDP
+792 KTFPGYVFDDP
-803 TRKFGTEE
+803 TRRFGTEE
-811 LEVFKGKISGE
+811 QEVFQGRISGE
-822 GKVNFSLKP
+822 GKASFNLKP
-831 KLANKAAGM
+831 KLENKAAGM
-840 LRASFITK
+840 LKASFITK

-863 DFSPYNTYVG
+863 DFSPYSTYVG
-873 INVPKGDKARGMLLT
+873 VNVPKGDKARGMLLT
-888 DTKHNFEVVSVDENG
+888 DTKHNFEVVSVDDKG
-903 NPKATKD
+903 IPKSVKN
-910 LEVYVYKVNWRWW
+910 LEVFIYKVDWRWW
-923 WDSSDD
+923 WDTSED
-929 NLSDYNQGSYRE
+929 NLSSYNRGSYHN
-941 EVYKTKV
+941 EVFKTKV
-948 STNSSGKANFN
+948 TTSNNGKANFN

-969 FLVRVVDPNGGHATG
+969 YLVRVVDPNGGHATG
-984 KTMYIDW
+984 KIMYIDW
-991 PGWAGRSQKGD
+991 PGWAGKSRKND

-1008 LLFSTDKKTYNVGE
+1008 LLFSTDKNTYNVGE
-1022 EAIVTFPSSEGG
+1022 KAIVTFPSSEGG

-1045 VLSSQWVIP
+1045 VLSSQWVTP

-1065 EELYTPNVYIHIT
+1065 EELYTPNVYINIT
-1078 LLQPHASSAN
+1078 LLQPHADTAN

-1120 PEETITLKVGET
+1120 PEETITLKVGEN
-1132 NGKSMT
+1132 NGKPMT

-1153 FKTPNPWS
+1153 FKTPNPWN

-1171 KTWDVYDEVIGA
+1171 KTWDVYDDVIGA

-1247 ASDANKAA
+1247 ASDAEKAA
-1255 YGSADKTTPVRKP
+1255 YGSVDKTTPVRKP

-1300 VDVTLKPN
+1300 VTVTLKPN
-1308 KGFRVIGE
+1308 KGFTVIGE
-1316 TKQSLSF
+1316 TQQKLSF
-1323 PEPDEKMAYFDIEVL
+1323 PQPDEKMVYFDIEVL

-1351 GGGERASY
+1351 GGGEKASY
-1359 TVPIDIVNPNPMT
+1359 KVPINIVNPNPIT
-1372 TEVTSIILEPNSEQE
+1372 TEVTSIVLEPNSEQE
-1387 IDFSAFGI
+1387 VDFAAFGI

-1403 ELSSLPPM
+1403 EFSSLPPM
-1411 NFESRLQY
+1411 NFESRLSY
-1419 LIRFPHGCVEQ
+1419 LIRYPHGCVEQ

-1438 LYLGDIFNLSSDQQ
+1438 LYLGDVFNLSSDKK
-1452 QKIQKNIEAAIYKL
+1452 QKIQKNIEAAMYRL
-1466 KRYIQPNGGMS
+1466 KRFIQPNGGMS
-1477 YWPGYNNPNDWG
+1477 YWPGYSNPNDWG

-1527 SNGNDLAQAYRL
+1527 SGNNDLAQAYRL

-1549 LSSMNRLRETST
+1549 LSSMNRLRETSG
-1561 LSNEAKLRLAA
+1561 LSNDAKLRLAA
-1572 GYGLIGQEKAAN
+1572 AYGLIAQTNAAN

-1590 SINFPPKKYY
+1590 NIDFQPRNNNH
-1600 YTYGSTN
+1600 YTYGSTS
-1607 RNRAMALETLVTL
+1607 RNRAMALETLVAL
-1620 GQKLKA
+1620 DQKVKA
-1626 QGVAVDLAKELSS
+1626 QKVAVDLAKELSS
-1639 KKWMST
+1639 KNWMST

-1650 ALMAMAKYAAYV
+1650 ALMAMAKYATYV
-1662 GGKGVNVNYSLNG
+1662 GGKGVNVNYILNG
-1675 KSIVADTDKTL
+1675 KSTNANTNKTL
-1686 ATSGEVTLQKNNK
+1686 ATSGDISILKDNK
-1699 LVFKN
+1699 LVLKN

-1710 FVQLATS
+1710 FVQIATS

-1723 EEKVIQSNFKAII
+1723 KEKVIQNKFRAIV
-1736 DYKSRDGKI
+1736 DYKTRDGNIINPI
-1745 LNVNQLTQGTDF
+1745 LLTQGTDF
-1757 IAEVTITNTSDV
+1757 VAEVTITNTTGS

-1798 ANQVTYTD
+1798 ANAVTHTD

-1815 FDLKPKESKTVTL
+1815 FDLKPNESKTMTI

-1846 AMYDNDYVVRGKG
+1846 AMYDNDYLVRSKG

>member
-1 MTLPLEGF
+1 M
-9 FVIKISYIYK
+9 K
-19 VNKIQSFMRLSRV
+19 LSR
-32 IYALLFVTLIFS
+32 ILYLLLFVTLVFS

-50 ATIAKE
+50 QSIAE
-56 NASELNKYQ
+56 ANASELNKYQ
-65 DYISD
+65 EYISD
-70 VSTGVISVLDNVYV
+70 VSSGVISVLDNVYV
-84 VLQTPVKG
+84 VLQTPVEG
-92 WDDNQELSKDVF
+92 WDDNQELSKDIL
-104 TVSPR
+104 TVSPKI
-109 VKGKVIA
+109 KGKIIA

-128 GFKEDTQYT
+128 GFDEDTAYT
-137 FTLDLEDLVE
+137 FTLDLEELVKDFE
-147 ELKDDL
+147 DDL
-153 DEEFVFNVKTLKQ
+153 DEEFVFTVKTLKQ
-166 QFSVLTDNLQSY
+166 QFSIITDNLQSY
-178 NKNWQYIDGTLT
+178 SKDWQYIDGTIT
-190 SSDQLQFETAKQLI
+190 SSDQMKFDVAKQLI
-204 TASQKGKNVAIK
+204 TASQKGKKVAVK

-230 IDSIRRF
+230 IDSIQRF
-237 EDDSEVEIKW
+237 EDDSEVNVKW
-247 SGKSFNIDTEGE
+247 SGKSFDIDTEGE
-259 NVLSIPGKNNFSVI
+259 DVLAIPGKNNFSII

-286 VNFSDPLKKSQ
+286 INFSDPLKKNQ
-297 NFDGLVSVGREKK
+297 NFNGLVTISGTKNL
-310 IKYTVTGNVLKVY
+310 KYTVNGNVLKVY
-323 PKTEL
+323 PKQEL
-328 KGTLEVKVHEGIR
+328 KGTLEVTVFEGIK
-341 SEEGYKLKNT
+341 STDNYKLKNT
-351 YSEKISF
+351 YTENVSF
-358 QQPKP
+358 QQPNP
-363 EVKLL
+363 EIRLL

-399 FEDNVLQFLQS
+399 FENNVLQFLQN
-410 NNLNGSGNLRSVAR
+410 NNLNGSSDLRSVAR
-424 PVAKKLI
+424 PIAKKLI
-431 NLQENTSLNLSKW
+431 NLQENPSLNLSKW
-444 NAFAIDLKELI
+444 NAFAIDLKKLI
-455 SPDPGAIYRIE
+455 TPEPGAIYRVE
-466 LNYNKAYSLYKCD
+466 LNYRKAYSLYKCD
-479 GQKTEDTPIGELA
+479 GAAADDTPINELTD
-492 ENFDTEEEP
+492 NYDEEEES
-501 SFWDTSQYYYED
+501 SFWDSSQYYYDD
-513 YYGYNWQE
+513 YYDYNWEE
-521 RDDPCSTSYFRN
+521 RENPCSTSYYRDKKISAN
-533 RKVSSNI
+533 V
-540 LASNLGVVVKM
+540 LASNLGVVVKK
-551 GLNHSYMITVNDIIT
+551 GLNNAYMVTVNDIVT
-566 TNPVSNAK
+566 TSPVSNVK
-574 ITFYNYQQQEMGVS
+574 VTFYNYQQQEMGVA
-588 TTDAQGMTGF
+588 TTDAEGITGF

-604 YFAIVKSGKQQTYV
+604 YFAIAQSGKQQTYV
-618 RLNDGNSLSVS
+618 KLNDGNALSVS

-636 SLQKGIKGFI
+636 RLQKGIKGYI

-680 ELRDPYGKIT
+680 ELRDPYGKVT
-690 HQETKTEGTNNF
+690 YQETKTNGTNNF

-731 TIKIETIKPNR
+731 TLKIETIKPNR
-742 LKIKTTFDDK
+742 LKIKTTFDDE

-768 LHGAIAKNLQSDINV
+768 LHGAIAKNLKTDINV
-783 RFTSGKTSF
+783 RFNPGKTSF
-792 KTFPGYTFDDP
+792 KTFPGYVFDDP
-803 TRKFGTEE
+803 TRRFGTEE
-811 LEVFKGKISGE
+811 QEVFQGRISGE
-822 GKVNFSLKP
+822 GKASFNLKP
-831 KLANKAAGM
+831 KLENKAAGM
-840 LRASFITK
+840 LKASFITK

-863 DFSPYNTYVG
+863 DFSPYSTYVG
-873 INVPKGDKARGMLLT
+873 VNVPKGDKARGMLLT
-888 DTKHNFEVVSVDENG
+888 DTKHNFEVVSVDDKG
-903 NPKATKD
+903 IPKSVKN
-910 LEVYVYKVNWRWW
+910 LEVFIYKVDWRWW
-923 WDSSDD
+923 WDTSED
-929 NLSDYNQGSYRE
+929 NLSSYNRGSYHN
-941 EVYKTKV
+941 EVFKTKV
-948 STNSSGKANFN
+948 TTSNNGKANFN

-969 FLVRVVDPNGGHATG
+969 YLVRVVDPNGGHATG
-984 KTMYIDW
+984 KIMYIDW
-991 PGWAGRSQKGD
+991 PGWAGKSRKND

-1008 LLFSTDKKTYNVGE
+1008 LLFSTDKNTYNVGE
-1022 EAIVTFPSSEGG
+1022 KAIVTFPSSEGG

-1045 VLSSQWVIP
+1045 VLSSQWVTP

-1065 EELYTPNVYIHIT
+1065 EELYTPNVYINIT
-1078 LLQPHASSAN
+1078 LLQPHADTAN

-1120 PEETITLKVGET
+1120 PEETITLKVGEN
-1132 NGKSMT
+1132 NGKPMT

-1153 FKTPNPWS
+1153 FKTPNPWN

-1171 KTWDVYDEVIGA
+1171 KTWDVYDDVIGA

-1247 ASDANKAA
+1247 ASDAEKAA
-1255 YGSADKTTPVRKP
+1255 YGSVDKTTPVRKP

-1300 VDVTLKPN
+1300 VTVTLKPN
-1308 KGFRVIGE
+1308 KGFTVIGE
-1316 TKQSLSF
+1316 TQQKLSF
-1323 PEPDEKMAYFDIEVL
+1323 PQPDEKMVYFDIEVL

-1351 GGGERASY
+1351 GGGEKASY
-1359 TVPIDIVNPNPMT
+1359 KVPINIVNPNPIT
-1372 TEVTSIILEPNSEQE
+1372 TEVTSIVLEPNSEQE
-1387 IDFSAFGI
+1387 VDFAAFGI

-1403 ELSSLPPM
+1403 EFSSLPPM
-1411 NFESRLQY
+1411 NFESRLSY
-1419 LIRFPHGCVEQ
+1419 LIRYPHGCVEQ

-1438 LYLGDIFNLSSDQQ
+1438 LYLGDVFNLSSDKK
-1452 QKIQKNIEAAIYKL
+1452 QKIQKNIEAAMYRL
-1466 KRYIQPNGGMS
+1466 KRFIQPNGGMS
-1477 YWPGYNNPNDWG
+1477 YWPGYSNPNDWG

-1527 SNGNDLAQAYRL
+1527 SGNNDLAQAYRL

-1549 LSSMNRLRETST
+1549 LSSMNRLRETSG
-1561 LSNEAKLRLAA
+1561 LSNDAKLRLAA
-1572 GYGLIGQEKAAN
+1572 AYGLIAQTNAAN

-1590 SINFPPKKYY
+1590 NIDFQPRNNNHYS
-1600 YTYGSTN
+1600 YGSTS
-1607 RNRAMALETLVTL
+1607 RNRAMALETLVAL
-1620 GQKLKA
+1620 DQKVKA
-1626 QGVAVDLAKELSS
+1626 QKVAVDLAKELSS
-1639 KKWMST
+1639 KNWMST

-1650 ALMAMAKYAAYV
+1650 ALMAMAKYATYV
-1662 GGKGVNVNYSLNG
+1662 GGKGVNVNYILNG
-1675 KSIVADTDKTL
+1675 KSTNANTNKTL
-1686 ATSGEVTLQKNNK
+1686 ATSGDISILKDNK
-1699 LVFKN
+1699 LVLKN

-1710 FVQLATS
+1710 FVQIATS

-1723 EEKVIQSNFKAII
+1723 KEKVIQNKFRAIV
-1736 DYKSRDGKI
+1736 DYKTRDGNIINPI
-1745 LNVNQLTQGTDF
+1745 LLTQGTDF
-1757 IAEVTITNTSDV
+1757 VAEVTITNTTGS

-1798 ANQVTYTD
+1798 ANAVTHTD

-1815 FDLKPKESKTVTL
+1815 FDLKPNESKTMTI

-1846 AMYDNDYVVRGKG
+1846 AMYDNDYLVRSKG